1 MKLHIDDTKTIEE
14 IRNEFTNS
22 FEFLKLEFFTKAHQ
36 VGEAS
41 AKADMID
48 ENKTLGEIRQ
58 KHNEGDLVINAD
70 MLVSE
75 VEGAFEEKFG
85 VHAQVFRK
93 QNNVWLETSG
103 SDSWTLAKQN
113 ETGEFMSSP
122 AE

>member
-14 IRNEFTNS
+14 IRNEFNNS
-22 FEFLKLEFFTKAHQ
+22 FEFLKLEFFTKPHQ
-36 VGEAS
+36 AGEAS
-41 AKADMID
+41 AKTDMID

-58 KHNEGDLVINAD
+58 KHNEGDLIIKAD
-70 MLVSE
+70 MMVSE

-85 VHAQVFRK
+85 VHVQVFRK

-103 SDSWTLAKQN
+103 SDSWTLTKQN

>member
-1 MKLHIDDTKTIEE
+1 MKLHIDDTKTIEK
-14 IRNEFTNS
+14 IKNEFTNS
-22 FEFLKLEFFTKAHQ
+22 FKFLKLEFFTKPHQ
-36 VGEAS
+36 TGESS

-48 ENKTLGEIRQ
+48 ENKTLGEIRK
-58 KHNEGDLVINAD
+58 KHNEGDLVIKAD

-75 VEGAFEEKFG
+75 VESAFEEKFG

-113 ETGEFMSSP
+113 ETAEFMSSP